1 MYKFQNEN
9 DFREWLIENLDSYYA
24 DMLKEFDNIFDEW
37 LSEVIK
43 ATSNAQ
49 TSIEIPA
56 RLSNDGTSKV
66 YYFGVDY
73 VKDYDGQY
81 DIEITF

>member
-1 MYKFQNEN
+1 MYKFKNEN

-24 DMLKEFDNIFDEW
+24 AMLKEFNNIFAEW
-37 LSEVIK
+37 LYEVIK
-43 ATSNAQ
+43 AASNAQ

-56 RLSNDGTSKV
+56 RLSNDGMPKV

-73 VKDYDGQY
+73 IRDYDGQY